1 MTTPQICAVLILLA
15 MMGLFLWGRIR
26 YDLVGV
32 LALLAALTV
41 GIVKPKEAFSGFSDD
56 IVIIVASALVVSA
69 AVGRSGVMERA
80 LRYVAPYA
88 RTTRMQVIVLV
99 GTVTALSAVIKN
111 IGALAML
118 IPVAFQIARKSGKSP
133 SVFLMPMSFGALLG
147 GIVTL
152 IGTSPNIIVS
162 RVRGEI
168 LGEPFTMFDF
178 APVGLGLAAAGV
190 LFLAFGYQLLPK
202 DRRGAATLDEAL
214 DIKDYVTEAALPE
227 TSPLAGQ
234 TVSDLKRL
242 AEGDVTVTAVVRSKT
257 QSLSPLPDATLKA
270 GDILLLE
277 GEPDAL
283 ERVVA
288 RAELQLEAERRSVQV
303 EDPSHEVGVVEA
315 VIGPNSILAGQSARR
330 MAVHERFGL
339 NILAVSRSNKR
350 FTERLRDIKLRAG
363 DVLVLQ
369 GDLELVPERMRELG
383 LLPLVERTLQLG
395 SARRAW
401 ITMTIV
407 AATVI
412 ALAFGLVPV
421 TVAFFGAAAL
431 LILFGALPIR
441 EAYESIEWP
450 ILVMLGTLIP
460 VSDALRTTGTTDL
473 FAGWLSHA
481 ASGLPPWGALTL
493 ILVAAMAV
501 TPFLNNAAT
510 VLVMAPIA
518 AGFATGLGYKPD
530 AFLMAVAVGA
540 ACDFL
545 TPIGHQCNTL
555 VMGPGGYRFG
565 DYARLGLP
573 LSIIVIV
580 IGVPLILAV
589 WPLR

>member
-1 MTTPQICAVLILLA
+1 MTSPQILAVLILVA
-15 MMGLFLWGRIR
+15 MMGLFLWGRLR
-26 YDLVGV
+26 YDLVGA
-32 LALLAALTV
+32 LALLAALGA
-41 GIVKPKEAFSGFSDD
+41 GIVKPKDAFSGFSDD

-69 AVGRSGVMERA
+69 AIGRSGVMERA

-88 RTTRMQVIVLV
+88 RSTRSQILVLV
-99 GTVTALSAVIKN
+99 GSVTVLSAIIKN

-118 IPVAFQIARKSGKSP
+118 IPVAFQVARKSGTSP

-178 APVGLGLAAAGV
+178 APVGLGIAGAGV
-190 LFLAFGYQLLPK
+190 LFLVFGYRLLPA

-214 DIKDYVTEAALPE
+214 DIKDYVTEAAVPE
-227 TSPLAGQ
+227 SSPLAGQ

-242 AEGDVTVTAVVRSKT
+242 AEGDVTVTTVVRNKT
-257 QSLSPLPDATLKA
+257 QSLSPLPDATLRA

-288 RAELQLEAERRSVQV
+288 RAELTLEAERRSVEV

-315 VIGPNSILAGQSARR
+315 VIGPNSLLVGHSARR
-330 MAVHERFGL
+330 LAVHERFQL

-350 FTERLRDIKLRAG
+350 FTERLRDIKLRSG

-369 GDLELVPERMRELG
+369 GDLALVPDRMRELG
-383 LLPLVERTLQLG
+383 LLPLAERTLQLG

-401 ITMTIV
+401 IAMCILAV
-407 AATVI
+407 TVVL
-412 ALAFGLVPV
+412 LAFSLVPV
-421 TVAFFGAAAL
+421 TVAFFGAAVL
-431 LILFGALPIR
+431 LVLFGALPIR
-441 EAYESIEWP
+441 EAYDAIEWP
-450 ILVMLGTLIP
+450 ILVMLATLIP

-473 FAGWLSHA
+473 FASVLAQA
-481 ASGLPPWGALTL
+481 AGGLPAWGALTL

-518 AGFATGLGYKPD
+518 AGFASGLGYRPD
-530 AFLMAVAVGA
+530 AFLMAVAIGA

-573 LSIIVIV
+573 LSVIV
-580 IGVPLILAV
+580 ILVGVPLILAV
-589 WPLR
+589 WPLQ

>member
-1 MTTPQICAVLILLA
+1 MTTPQILAVSILVV
-15 MMGLFLWGRIR
+15 MMGLFLWGRFR
-26 YDLVGV
+26 YDLVGA
-32 LALLAALTV
+32 LALLAALAA
-41 GIVKPKEAFSGFSDD
+41 GIVSPKEAFSGFSDD

-69 AVGRSGVMERA
+69 AVGRSGVMEHA
-80 LRYVAPYA
+80 LRQVAPYA
-88 RTTRMQVIVLV
+88 RTTRSQVVVLV
-99 GTVTALSAVIKN
+99 GTVTVLSAIIKN

-118 IPVAFQIARKSGKSP
+118 IPVAFQIARRSGKSP

-147 GIVTL
+147 GIITL

-168 LGEPFTMFDF
+168 VGEPFKMFDF

-190 LFLAFGYQLLPK
+190 AFLAFGYRLLPR

-214 DIKDYVTEAALPE
+214 DIKDYITEAAIPDG
-227 TSPLAGQ
+227 SPLAGQ

-242 AEGDVTVTAVVRSKT
+242 AEGDVTVTTIVRNNT

-270 GDILLLE
+270 GDIVLLE

-288 RAELQLEAERRSVQV
+288 RAELKLEAERRAV
-303 EDPSHEVGVVEA
+303 EAADPSHEIGLVEA
-315 VIGPNSILAGQSARR
+315 VIGPNSLLIGHSARR
-330 MAVHERFGL
+330 LAVHERFQL

-350 FTERLRDIKLRAG
+350 FTERLRDIRLRAG

-369 GDLELVPERMRELG
+369 GDLDIVPERMRELG
-383 LLPLVERTLQLG
+383 LLPLAERALQLG

-401 ITMTIV
+401 LTVAIV
-407 AATVI
+407 AATVVL
-412 ALAFGLVPV
+412 LAFSVVPV
-421 TVAFFGAAAL
+421 AVAFFGAAAF

-441 EAYESIEWP
+441 EAYDSIEWP
-450 ILVMLGTLIP
+450 ILVMLATLIP

-473 FAGWLSHA
+473 LSGWLTHVA
-481 ASGLPPWGALTL
+481 GGLPPWGALTL

-518 AGFATGLGYKPD
+518 AGFATGLGFKPD
-530 AFLMAVAVGA
+530 AFLMAVAIGA

-555 VMGPGGYRFG
+555 VMGPGGYKFG

-580 IGVPLILAV
+580 VGVPLILAV
-589 WPLR
+589 WPIH

>member
-1 MTTPQICAVLILLA
+1 MTTPQILAVLILLA
-15 MMGLFLWGRIR
+15 MMGLFLWGRLR

-32 LALLAALTV
+32 LALLAALAA
-41 GIVKPKEAFSGFSDD
+41 GIVSPKEAFSGFGDD

-88 RTTRMQVIVLV
+88 RTTRLQVIVLV
-99 GTVTALSAVIKN
+99 GTVTVLSAVIKN

-118 IPVAFQIARKSGKSP
+118 IPVAFQIARRTGQSP

-147 GIVTL
+147 GIITL

-162 RVRGEI
+162 RVRNDM
-168 LGEPFTMFDF
+168 LGEPFSMFDF
-178 APVGLGLAAAGV
+178 APVGLGIAAAGV
-190 LFLAFGYQLLPK
+190 AFLALGYRLLPS
-202 DRRGAATLDEAL
+202 DRRGNATLDEAL
-214 DIKDYVTEAALPE
+214 DIKDYVTEASVTEA
-227 TSPLAGQ
+227 SMLAGQ

-242 AEGDVTVTAVVRSKT
+242 ADGDVTVTTVVRNKT
-257 QSLSPLPDATLKA
+257 QSVTPLPDATLKP
-270 GDILLLE
+270 GDIVLLE
-277 GEPDAL
+277 GEPEAL

-288 RAELQLEAERRSVQV
+288 RAELSLEADRRSVEV
-303 EDPSHEVGVVEA
+303 EDPSHDIGVVEA
-315 VIGPNSILAGQSARR
+315 VIGPNSLLIGQSARR
-330 MAVHERFGL
+330 LAIHERYGL
-339 NILAVSRSNKR
+339 NIVAVSRSNKR
-350 FTERLRDIKLRAG
+350 FTERLRDIKLRSG

-369 GDLELVPERMRELG
+369 GDLALVPERVRELG
-383 LLPLVERTLQLG
+383 LLPLAQRTLQLG
-395 SARRAW
+395 STRRAW
-401 ITMTIV
+401 IAMAILAV
-407 AATVI
+407 TVVT
-412 ALAFGLVPV
+412 LAFSIVPV
-421 TVAFFGAAAL
+421 TVAFFAAAAA
-431 LILFGALPIR
+431 LILFGALPLR

-450 ILVMLGTLIP
+450 ILVMLATLIP

-473 FAGWLSHA
+473 FAGWLSQV
-481 ASGLPPWGALTL
+481 ASGLPAWGALTL

-518 AGFATGLGYKPD
+518 AGFATGLGFKPD
-530 AFLMAVAVGA
+530 AFLMAVAIGA

-555 VMGPGGYRFG
+555 VMGPGGYKFG

-573 LSIIVIV
+573 LSIIVIAV
-580 IGVPLILAV
+580 GVPLILLV